1 MYKMLLTLLLIGPF
15 TYAQHDTTA
24 IKTVG
29 FNSEFSYKML
39 DQNQN
44 PRKVNILLEEKRNG
58 GIKNNSLI
66 IGTSLIS
73 LFDYQHSDMDS
84 KFSYLMRH
92 PTASNQIGYD
102 VSEVVIH
109 SFQLS
114 VTATVNSWLSTHAE
128 MLYNPA
134 QSFGSGTITS
144 LGRNQISLAKG
155 FVLIGNLKEF
165 PVYAALGKMDAPFGQ
180 MGSVNPFSNT
190 SMWHAF
196 AGIGYGG
203 QIGFKMQG
211 LHAKAMAVQGGA
223 QFRAMHTPVGD
234 GTAVPSKINNFVGDL
249 SYSFNI
255 VDNLNLMVGGSYLHG
270 SAYCQDF
277 PVTHFSSCKDNNPAY
292 TYYGSLNF
300 NDRLT
305 VKGGFAKTVKVW
317 EATHNPNPP
326 LDVFP
331 AVKVS
336 SLDLGAKYDLNQND
350 KMKYTVSAEFSN
362 FTCGAE
368 GSPWERQ
375 NQIVLGFAALIN
387 KSSKLF
393 LEFFRTEG
401 YVPLNFIS
409 GSNDFEPFPPGV
421 THSIRDAYSIGIVVG
436 AQVSF

>member
-1 MYKMLLTLLLIGPF
+1 MRQILFAIFLIGSCVF
-15 TYAQHDTTA
+15 AQNDTIA
-24 IKTVG
+24 IKSVG

-39 DQNQN
+39 DQNQD

-58 GIKNNSLI
+58 NIKNNSLI

-92 PTASNQIGYD
+92 PTASNQIGQD
-102 VSEVVIH
+102 VNEVVIH

-114 VTATVNSWLSTHAE
+114 LTATVNSWLSTHAE

-144 LGRNQISLAKG
+144 LGRNQVSLAKG
-155 FVLIGNLKEF
+155 FVLVGNLDKF

-180 MGSVNPFSNT
+180 MGSVSPFTNT

-203 QIGFKMQG
+203 QVGFEKYG
-211 LHAKAMAVQGGA
+211 LHAKFMAVQGGA
-223 QFRAMHTPVGD
+223 QFRAMHTPVGN
-234 GTAVPSKINNFVGDL
+234 GTAVPSKINNFVADL
-249 SYSFNI
+249 NYSYNI
-255 VDNLNLMVGGSYLHG
+255 LDNLNIMLGGSYLHG

-277 PVTHFSSCKDNNPAY
+277 PVTHFSSCKENNPAY
-292 TYYGSLNF
+292 TYYGKLNF

-305 VKGGFAKTVKVW
+305 IKGGFAKTTKVW
-317 EATHNPNPP
+317 KGTHNPNPP
-326 LDVFP
+326 LDIFP

-336 SLDLGAKYDLNQND
+336 SLDIGAKYDLNQSD
-350 KMKYTVSAEFSN
+350 KMKYTISGEFSN
-362 FTCGAE
+362 FKCGAE

-375 NQIVLGFAALIN
+375 NQIVVGFASLIN

-393 LEFFRTEG
+393 IEVFRTEG

-409 GSNDFEPFPPGV
+409 GSNANEPFPAGE
-421 THSIRDAYSIGIVVG
+421 THSVRDAYSIGIVVG
-436 AQVSF
+436 AHVSF